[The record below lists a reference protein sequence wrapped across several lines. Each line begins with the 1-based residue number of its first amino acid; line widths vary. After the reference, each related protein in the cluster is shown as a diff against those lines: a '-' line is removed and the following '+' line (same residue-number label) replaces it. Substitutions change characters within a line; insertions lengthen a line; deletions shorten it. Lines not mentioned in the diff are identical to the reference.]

1 MSTEAVTSTGW
12 LAQESST
19 QARVLKQPLWDYMS
33 RREILQQKK

>member
-19 QARVLKQPLWDYMS
+19 QARVLKQP
-33 RREILQQKK
+33 RIIK